1 MRSCKKIEA
10 PRGAPRRPQ
19 SGGAARLRRLKARV
33 NSVGTWAFCRYGV
46 RTPYVRA
53 PTMKLRSQTK
63 SLAGQVVAV
72 NVLLVVATLFAAS
85 AAANLNLAIRDE
97 RWAFL
102 LLALTILLVLLVN
115 MLMLRRRFSPLER
128 LIAGIEAIDPAV
140 GGDLSL
146 SVEHEHA
153 SEEVGSLAAS
163 FRRMLVRIE
172 DERRR
177 SGQLVLRAQ
186 EEERR
191 RLARDLHDE
200 VNQAL
205 TAILLRLEALSQAAP
220 DPLTEELAELKRL
233 VNQAMDELLQLA
245 RQLRPTALDDHGLLP
260 AMTSQVR
267 RFAEQT
273 GIKAD
278 LDSCGTELRLEPD
291 EEIAVFR
298 VAQEAL
304 ANIARHADAS
314 SVQVGL
320 RADDDGIELTVRDD
334 GRGFCPDEPATGGGL
349 GLGGMAE
356 RARLVGGELTI
367 ESRPGGGT
375 ELLLRVP

>member
-1 MRSCKKIEA
+1 
-10 PRGAPRRPQ
+10 
-19 SGGAARLRRLKARV
+19 
-33 NSVGTWAFCRYGV
+33 
-46 RTPYVRA
+46 
-53 PTMKLRSQTK
+53 MKLRSQTT
-63 SLAGQVVAV
+63 SLAGQVLAV

-85 AAANLNLAIRDE
+85 AAANLNLQIKGE
-97 RWAFL
+97 RWSFL

-115 MLMLRRRFSPLER
+115 MIMLRRRFSPLER
-128 LIAGIEAIDPAV
+128 LIANIEAIDPSS

-146 SVEHEHA
+146 APDPEEA
-153 SEEVGSLAAS
+153 SEEVGRLAAS

-177 SGQLVLRAQ
+177 SGRLVLRAQ

-220 DPLTEELAELKRL
+220 PELSSELDELKRL
-233 VNQAMDELLQLA
+233 VNQAMNELLQLA

-260 AMTSQVR
+260 AMASQVR
-267 RFAEQT
+267 RFAAQT

-278 LDSCGTELRLEPD
+278 LNATGSENAKLQPD
-291 EEIAVFR
+291 EEIAVYR
-298 VAQEAL
+298 IAQEAL
-304 ANIARHADAS
+304 ANIARHAAAS
-314 SVQVGL
+314 QVEIGL
-320 RADDDGIELTVRDD
+320 RTDRDGVQLTVRDD
-334 GRGFCPDEPATGGGL
+334 GRGFVPGAPADGGGL

-367 ESRPGGGT
+367 ESRPGSGT
-375 ELLLRVP
+375 ELCLRVP

>member
-1 MRSCKKIEA
+1 
-10 PRGAPRRPQ
+10 
-19 SGGAARLRRLKARV
+19 
-33 NSVGTWAFCRYGV
+33 
-46 RTPYVRA
+46 
-53 PTMKLRSQTK
+53 MKLRNQTS

-85 AAANLNLAIRDE
+85 AAANLNLAIHDQ
-97 RWAFL
+97 RWSFL

-115 MLMLRRRFSPLER
+115 MMMLRRRFLPLER
-128 LIAGIEAIDPAV
+128 LIATIEAIDPAAP
-140 GGDLSL
+140 GELTLPSDPQ
-146 SVEHEHA
+146 EA
-153 SEEVGSLAAS
+153 EEVGRLAAS

-177 SGQLVLRAQ
+177 SGRLVLRAQ

-205 TAILLRLEALSQAAP
+205 TAILLRLQALSQAAP
-220 DPLTEELAELKRL
+220 PELEEELSELKRL
-233 VNQAMDELLQLA
+233 VNQAMNELLQLA

-260 AMTSQVR
+260 AMESQVR
-267 RFAEQT
+267 RFAAQT

-278 LDSCGTELRLEPD
+278 LTAIGENAKLQPD
-291 EEIAVFR
+291 EEIAVYR
-298 VAQEAL
+298 IAQEAL
-304 ANIARHADAS
+304 ANIARHSKAT
-314 SVQVGL
+314 QVEIGL
-320 RADDDGIELTVRDD
+320 RTAGPGLELTVRDD
-334 GRGFCPDEPATGGGL
+334 GRGFEPGQAPDGAGL

-367 ESRPGGGT
+367 ESRPGAGT
-375 ELLLRVP
+375 ELCLRVP

>member
-1 MRSCKKIEA
+1 
-10 PRGAPRRPQ
+10 
-19 SGGAARLRRLKARV
+19 
-33 NSVGTWAFCRYGV
+33 
-46 RTPYVRA
+46 
-53 PTMKLRSQTK
+53 MKLRTQTS

-85 AAANLNLAIRDE
+85 AAASLNLDLHDE
-97 RWAFL
+97 RLSFL
-102 LLALTILLVLLVN
+102 LLALTIVLVLLVN
-115 MLMLRRRFSPLER
+115 MMMLRRRFLPLER
-128 LIAGIEAIDPAV
+128 LIATIEAIDPSAP
-140 GGDLSL
+140 GDLTLPSDPQ
-146 SVEHEHA
+146 EA
-153 SEEVGSLAAS
+153 EEVGRLAAA

-177 SGQLVLRAQ
+177 SGRLVLRAQ

-220 DPLTEELAELKRL
+220 PELGDELSELKRL
-233 VNQAMDELLQLA
+233 VNQAMNELLQLA

-260 AMTSQVR
+260 AMASQVR
-267 RFAEQT
+267 RFAAQT

-278 LDSCGTELRLEPD
+278 LNTTGKSTELAHD
-291 EEIAVFR
+291 EEIAVYR
-298 VAQEAL
+298 IAQEAL

-314 SVQVGL
+314 QVEIDL
-320 RADDDGIELTVRDD
+320 RTGDGGVELTVRDD
-334 GRGFCPDEPATGGGL
+334 GRGFEPDRPAGGL

-367 ESRPGGGT
+367 ESRPGAGT
-375 ELLLRVP
+375 ELCLRVP